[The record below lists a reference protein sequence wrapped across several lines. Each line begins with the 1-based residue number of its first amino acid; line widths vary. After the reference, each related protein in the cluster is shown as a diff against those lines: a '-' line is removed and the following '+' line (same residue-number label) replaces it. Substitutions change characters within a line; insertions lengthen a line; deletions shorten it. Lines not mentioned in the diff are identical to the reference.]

1 MDTKE
6 VHFFILVLDNIY
18 GTSILF
24 MNELS
29 NHKNTT
35 QNTESD
41 LRVLEMNQ
49 IKDDIIEKLHN
60 NIKDN
65 EKLVPIEVQSTLLCS
80 NNIVSD
86 CTSIGVNTFD
96 KNLLKQYL
104 KNLALKILEEEYEK
118 YRNSGFDIHQSFNA
132 STGN

>member
-65 EKLVPIEVQSTLLCS
+65 EKLILL
-80 NNIVSD
+80 I
-86 CTSIGVNTFD
+86 
-96 KNLLKQYL
+96 
-104 KNLALKILEEEYEK
+104 KIY
-118 YRNSGFDIHQSFNA
+118 
-132 STGN
+132 